1 MPAILLFWSR
11 AERYALPRH
20 PRLAERTRLGT
31 RRDSSPGGHG
41 GMGAVARPAVSLAA
55 GGMQELPGDIP
66 STAAWFRCRA
76 FGEDTLRGLRVTVTD
91 EGTRWH

>member
-20 PRLAERTRLGT
+20 PRLAGPSRLGA
-31 RRDSSPGGHG
+31 RRDPSPGELG

-55 GGMQELPGDIP
+55 GGMQELPWWYPQYGCLV
-66 STAAWFRCRA
+66 S
-76 FGEDTLRGLRVTVTD
+76 V
-91 EGTRWH
+91 